1 MTAMA
6 TDTFELLDEDGRQ
19 LPGYLVSAGPAAVI
33 VVHEVFG
40 LNEQIKNVARRLA
53 RDANVTAFAVD
64 LFEGRTTLDV
74 ATGYKMAQLLRW
86 KTAIDVIRKARQA
99 LSDLGGGS
107 RVGVMGFSFGGGV
120 ALAAA
125 AHIPELAVCVPFYG
139 IPTVEKADVTRIR
152 GKVMGHFAKFD
163 KHVSMQRVDA
173 LEQKLTE
180 AGVAAE
186 IFRYHADHMFFN
198 EVRKPT
204 HSQYNSDH
212 AWHRTLAFLKRELL
226 PGGGD

>member
-1 MTAMA
+1 MA

-19 LPGYLVSAGPAAVI
+19 LPGFLVSAGVPAMI
-33 VVHEVFG
+33 IVHEVFG
-40 LNEQIKNVARRLA
+40 LNEQIKNLARRLA
-53 RDANVTAFAVD
+53 RDANVTTFAVD
-64 LFEGRTTLDV
+64 LFEGRTTLDI
-74 ATGYKMAQLLRW
+74 ATGYKMAQLIRW
-86 KTAIDVIRKARQA
+86 KPAIEIIRKARQA

-107 RVGVMGFSFGGGV
+107 RVGVMGFSFGGGL

-125 AHIPELAVCVPFYG
+125 ASISELAVCVPFYG

-163 KHVSMQRVDA
+163 KHVGMQRVDA
-173 LEQKLTE
+173 LEQKLAE

-186 IFRYHADHMFFN
+186 IFRYHADHMFMN
-198 EVRKPT
+198 EHRKPA

-226 PGGGD
+226 PGGGG